1 MGRALRH
8 GLELEHNS
16 LMIATVA
23 TLAVLAP
30 ALYQEPPKGFTKLS
44 WRKPIELV
52 KAKSGDFA
60 YGRVRVPTLEREV
73 WLSVGH
79 VFDDASDRWRVT
91 LDLTFNDNM
100 DDDPSVNT
108 TPPRGRNPMVRT
120 ADGEY
125 VIDGRKLKLRF
136 EFRDQILDVTAPN
149 ISGQR
154 MISVK
159 ITKR

>member
-1 MGRALRH
+1 M
-8 GLELEHNS
+8 
-16 LMIATVA
+16 
-23 TLAVLAP
+23 LAVVAVFASVLP
-30 ALYQEPPKGFTKLS
+30 MALQEPPKGFTKLL
-44 WRKPIELV
+44 WKKPAELV
-52 KAKSGDFA
+52 KAKSEDFA
-60 YGRVRVPTLEREV
+60 YGRVKVPTIEREV

-79 VFDDASDRWRVT
+79 VFEDASDRWRVT

-108 TPPRGRNPMVRT
+108 TPPRGRDPMVRT
-120 ADGEY
+120 AEGEY
-125 VIDGRKLKLRF
+125 IVDGKKLKLRF

>member
-1 MGRALRH
+1 MVAAIAALA
-8 GLELEHNS
+8 LL
-16 LMIATVA
+16 T
-23 TLAVLAP
+23 P
-30 ALYQEPPKGFTKLS
+30 ALQQEPPKGFTKLV
-44 WRKPIELV
+44 WKKPVELI
-52 KAKSGDFA
+52 KAKNGDFA
-60 YGRVRVPTLEREV
+60 YGRVKVPTIEREV

-79 VFDDASDRWRVT
+79 VFEDATNRWRIT

-108 TPPRGRNPMVRT
+108 TPPRGREPMVRT

-125 VIDGRKLKLRF
+125 VVEGKKLKLRF

>member
-1 MGRALRH
+1 MLH
-8 GLELEHNS
+8 LELDHNLAMTS
-16 LMIATVA
+16 VIA
-23 TLAVLAP
+23 TLALLAP
-30 ALYQEPPKGFTKLS
+30 ALYQEPPKGFTKLA
-44 WRKPIELV
+44 WKKPVELI

-60 YGRVRVPTLEREV
+60 YGRVKVPTLEREV
-73 WLSVGH
+73 WLTVGH
-79 VFDDASDRWRVT
+79 VFEDATNRWRVT
-91 LDLTFNDNM
+91 LDFTFNDNM

-108 TPPRGRNPMVRT
+108 TPPRGREPMVRT
-120 ADGEY
+120 AEGEY
-125 VIDGRKLKLRF
+125 VVDGRKLKLRF

>member
-1 MGRALRH
+1 MRH
-8 GLELEHNS
+8 NLA
-16 LMIATVA
+16 MTAAIA
-23 TLAVLAP
+23 TLALLAP
-30 ALYQEPPKGFTKLS
+30 ALYQEPPKGFTKLA
-44 WRKPIELV
+44 WRKPVELI

-60 YGRVRVPTLEREV
+60 YGRVKVPTVEREV
-73 WLSVGH
+73 WLTVGH
-79 VFDDASDRWRVT
+79 VFEDATNRWRVT

-100 DDDPSVNT
+100 DDDPSINT
-108 TPPRGRNPMVRT
+108 TPPRGRDPMVRT

-125 VIDGRKLKLRF
+125 VIDGKKLKLRF

-159 ITKR
+159 IMKR

>member
-1 MGRALRH
+1 MLSVVAAILALTP
-8 GLELEHNS
+8 
-16 LMIATVA
+16 ATMQ
-23 TLAVLAP
+23 T
-30 ALYQEPPKGFTKLS
+30 PPKGFMKLEWTK
-44 WRKPIELV
+44 PVELV
-52 KAKSGDFA
+52 KAKNGDFA
-60 YGRVRVPTLEREV
+60 YGKVKVPGIEREV

-79 VFDDASDRWRVT
+79 VFEDSSNRWRIT

-100 DDDPSVNT
+100 DDDASVNT
-108 TPPRGRNPMVRT
+108 TPPRGRDPMVRI
-120 ADGEY
+120 AQGEY
-125 VIDGRKLKLRF
+125 TVDGKKLRLRF

>member
-1 MGRALRH
+1 MGHNRIMVAAIAALA
-8 GLELEHNS
+8 LLS
-16 LMIATVA
+16 P
-23 TLAVLAP
+23 VLH
-30 ALYQEPPKGFTKLS
+30 QEPPKGFTKLV
-44 WRKPIELV
+44 WKKPVELV
-52 KAKSGDFA
+52 KAKNGDFA
-60 YGRVRVPTLEREV
+60 YGRVRVPTIEREV

-79 VFDDASDRWRVT
+79 VFEDATNRWRVT

-108 TPPRGRNPMVRT
+108 TPPRGREPMVRT
-120 ADGEY
+120 AEGEY
-125 VIDGRKLKLRF
+125 VVDGKKLKLRF

>member
-1 MGRALRH
+1 MGHNRIMTAAIAALA
-8 GLELEHNS
+8 LLS
-16 LMIATVA
+16 
-23 TLAVLAP
+23 P
-30 ALYQEPPKGFTKLS
+30 ALQQEPPKGFTKLA
-44 WRKPIELV
+44 WKKPVELI

-60 YGRVRVPTLEREV
+60 YGRVKVPTVEREV

-79 VFDDASDRWRVT
+79 VFEDATNRWRIT

-108 TPPRGRNPMVRT
+108 TPPRGREPMVRT

-125 VIDGRKLKLRF
+125 AIDGKKLKLRF